1 MRPDRRL
8 TKLRIETG
16 MLVVETVAK
25 IRRAHLSEG
34 KGIKTIARELGL
46 SRNTVRKVLRSD
58 QTSFVYERE
67 EQPRPR
73 LGSFVQRL
81 ETMLVANT
89 AAAKRDRLT
98 LTRIY
103 DLLRREGYDGSYDA
117 VRRYAGQWTQEKRGS
132 RRPARRSCR

>member
-1 MRPDRRL
+1 
-8 TKLRIETG
+8 

-46 SRNTVRKVLRSD
+46 SRNTVRKVLRSG

-73 LGSFVQRL
+73 LGSFVKRL
-81 ETMLVANT
+81 ETMLEANA

-98 LTRIY
+98 LTRHQQP
-103 DLLRREGYDGSYDA
+103 A
-117 VRRYAGQWTQEKRGS
+117 PAGRL
-132 RRPARRSCR
+132 

>member
-8 TKLRIETG
+8 VKLRIETG

-34 KGIKTIARELGL
+34 KGMKTIARELGL
-46 SRNTVRKVLRSD
+46 SRNTVRKVLRSG

-81 ETMLVANT
+81 ETLLEANASTTCSGARATT
-89 AAAKRDRLT
+89 APMTRLGAT
-98 LTRIY
+98 PASGC
-103 DLLRREGYDGSYDA
+103 RRSVGSP
-117 VRRYAGQWTQEKRGS
+117 
-132 RRPARRSCR
+132 RPARRSCR

>member
-34 KGIKTIARELGL
+34 KGFKTIARELGL
-46 SRNTVRKVLRSD
+46 SRNTVRKVLRSG

-73 LGSFVQRL
+73 LGRSCS
-81 ETMLVANT
+81 
-89 AAAKRDRLT
+89 
-98 LTRIY
+98 
-103 DLLRREGYDGSYDA
+103 G
-117 VRRYAGQWTQEKRGS
+117 VRRCL
-132 RRPARRSCR
+132 RPTRQGPSGIA